1 LGVLHYGLDINF
13 ALFFQLPCIGASCFC
28 P

>member
-1 LGVLHYGLDINF
+1 LGVLHYGLDMNF
-13 ALFFQLPCIGASCFC
+13 ASFFQLPCIGASCFC